1 MSLSLL
7 LPPLHSVSL
16 PCLCPHVNVRSCLM
30 FNLASCYAPHRSFC
44 LVDNYVTFKGRLGDE
59 WLGEWM
65 NECSRSVACQSCLFP
80 CLNPLLGFPKL
91 YFHSWLLQETRANLK
106 RLALLVVVS
115 WYVWVKVI
123 YTATSSLWLFERNLC
138 EQCLFSFF
146 TNSCCHS
153 MLWMRENLRWTWS
166 RQVWELRYIFMICE
180 WWLPCSLID
189 WFPTCMMTCRLR
201 WQSRHLGL
209 LDCST

>member
-138 EQCLFSFF
+138 EQCFFPSSQTHVATPCSEWERIWDGREVGKCGSCATFSWFVSGDYHVHWLTGF
-146 TNSCCHS
+146 PHA
-153 MLWMRENLRWTWS
+153 
-166 RQVWELRYIFMICE
+166 
-180 WWLPCSLID
+180 WWLA
-189 WFPTCMMTCRLR
+189 
-201 WQSRHLGL
+201 G
-209 LDCST
+209 